1 MKLSAIG
8 SISPHIKTKT
18 NSSAESRAE
27 LTSKIVQLL
36 SKTVATNEK
45 ALLSALLSDP
55 ASLTRL
61 VRHAGLSQALD
72 KALQLESVIERKSVP
87 QTSPLLPDE
96 LTQILLK
103 AKPTAFGSGEPYGA
117 GLNLDEASPFN
128 QTDENQKANN
138 DQGRYPPDW
147 HVATP
152 FSPSRS
158 DYERTIDYFIER
170 NPSSFNPSI
179 FGTQQSRSEERSIR
193 APSIFIALF
202 LICTVAFVVIAI
214 IFSRF

>member
-1 MKLSAIG
+1 MKPSAIG
-8 SISPHIKTKT
+8 SIAPQIRTKA

-36 SKTVATNEK
+36 SKTVVTNEK

-55 ASLTRL
+55 ASLSRL

-72 KALQLESVIERKSVP
+72 KALHLESVIERKSAP
-87 QTSPLLPDE
+87 QTSPQLPDE
-96 LTQILLK
+96 LTQILIK
-103 AKPTAFGSGEPYGA
+103 AKPTAFGSGEPYGT
-117 GLNLDEASPFN
+117 GFNLDETDPLN
-128 QTDENQKANN
+128 QTSESQNTNN

-158 DYERTIDYFIER
+158 DYERTIDYFFER
-170 NPSSFNPSI
+170 NPSSVNPANFS
-179 FGTQQSRSEERSIR
+179 TQQSRGEERTILT
-193 APSIFIALF
+193 PSIFIALF
-202 LICTVAFVVIAI
+202 LICTAAFVVIAI